1 MKIAIIGYGK
11 MGKEIEKIAT
21 ERGHQIKFKFDV
33 NNTKDFTVE
42 NLKKTDV
49 VIEFT
54 TPEAAYNN
62 FLKCFEANV
71 PVVSGTT
78 GWLSNLEDIKNR
90 CKNQKQTFFYASN
103 FSLGV
108 NIFFKLNQYL
118 SKIMNQYPDYQVDIT
133 ETHHIHK
140 LDAPSGTAITLSDDI
155 VKNIERKKTWTDKNA
170 TKDEILIKSIREGE
184 IFGEHKINYESDID
198 VIEINHSLKNRKGL
212 ALGAVLA
219 AEFTK
224 NNKGFLTMNEFLNI
238 GR

>member
-108 NIFFKLNQYL
+108 NIFFKVNQFL
-118 SKIMNQYPDYQVDIT
+118 AKIMNSQKDYEIEMS
-133 ETHHIHK
+133 ETHHIYK
-140 LDAPSGTAITLSDDI
+140 LDAPSGTAISLANDI
-155 VKNIERKKTWTDKNA
+155 LQNIDRKNNWTKEQPKNNEIKIE
-170 TKDEILIKSIREGE
+170 SIREGE
-184 IFGEHKINYESDID
+184 VFGIHQINYTSEMDK
-198 VIEINHSLKNRKGL
+198 IEIKHELKNRASL
-212 ALGAVLA
+212 SLGAVLA
-219 AEFTK
+219 AEFLLNK
-224 NNKGFLTMNEFLNI
+224 KGFFTMNDLLSW
-238 GR
+238 